1 MFVFLD
7 LTGTRYFQ
15 RLMQAT
21 LSPGIVWEPY
31 YQSRNPETDIHQR
44 VLLVT
49 IITNYLGTRTQKAGP

>member
-1 MFVFLD
+1 
-7 LTGTRYFQ
+7 
-15 RLMQAT
+15 MQAT

-31 YQSRNPETDIHQR
+31 YQSRNSETDIHQR